1 MAVGILRSNR
11 IAPTDPRRAYVENLA
26 LRIDER
32 ATRVAPS
39 AAPAY
44 GMPIALSRG
53 EPERLYGAAGLHPYR
68 PEAVRAHGL
77 DGRSIPA
84 WCDNLLTVLRPAER
98 NPTYAAPLQKDL
110 GHLGF
115 PAQSV
120 RSIVNH

>member
-1 MAVGILRSNR
+1 
-11 IAPTDPRRAYVENLA
+11 
-26 LRIDER
+26 
-32 ATRVAPS
+32 
-39 AAPAY
+39 
-44 GMPIALSRG
+44 MPIALSRG

-98 NPTYAAPLQKDL
+98 TPTYAAPLQKDL